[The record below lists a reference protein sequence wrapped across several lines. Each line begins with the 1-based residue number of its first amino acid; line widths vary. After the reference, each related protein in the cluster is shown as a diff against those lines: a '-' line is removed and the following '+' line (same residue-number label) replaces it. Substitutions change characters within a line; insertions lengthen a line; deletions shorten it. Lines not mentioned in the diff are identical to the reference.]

1 MIPNFFNE
9 NESNLLHRFSII
21 MCALFIY
28 YAVTYYGLLKYH
40 LQCHNI
46 PNLGTL
52 MLLIIFHIVQVVIV
66 KKLHAEDRRTCAWIT
81 VFLPVFLYLCILKYY
96 DYMRKE
102 QAKKMNMM
110 LYQMQQQNQ
119 PILPPVTQQLS
130 NNPMDVQQ
138 MMQMN
143 PNGMPMN
150 QMNPEFPAY
159 GDYVSQFNSMNQPP
173 QNFIANNPYAQ
184 PYGGGGN
191 SMGSYGGGGNSFTP
205 F

>member
-1 MIPNFFNE
+1 M
-9 NESNLLHRFSII
+9 S
-21 MCALFIY
+21 ALFVY

-46 PNLGTL
+46 PNVGTL
-52 MLLIIFHIVQVVIV
+52 ILLIVFHIAQVILI
-66 KKLHAEDRRTCAWIT
+66 KKFHSEERRTCAWVT

-102 QAKKMNMM
+102 QSKKMNML

-138 MMQMN
+138 MMYNANQMN
-143 PNGMPMN
+143 PNGMVTN
-150 QMNPEFPAY
+150 QMNPEFPGY
-159 GDYVSQFNSMNQPP
+159 GDYVSQFNSMNQSW
-173 QNFIANNPYAQ
+173 QNFANNGPYTQ
-184 PYGGGGN
+184 PYVNNGN
-191 SMGSYGGGGNSFTP
+191 NTMMGNYGGTFSP